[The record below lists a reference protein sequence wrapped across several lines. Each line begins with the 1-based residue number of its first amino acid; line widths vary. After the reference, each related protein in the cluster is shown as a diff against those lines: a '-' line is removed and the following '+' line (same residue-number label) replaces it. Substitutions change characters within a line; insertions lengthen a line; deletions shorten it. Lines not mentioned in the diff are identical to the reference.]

1 MTPAT
6 PPAASAA
13 APSAPSG
20 QPAFSHAA
28 APGSA
33 SEPLLFIVSAPSGS
47 GKSTLV
53 REILR
58 LIPDLEF
65 SISYTTRPPRGSE
78 VNGREYFFISRE
90 EFEKRIQSDAFL
102 EYAEVFGYWYG
113 TAWSFL
119 EDARRRGR
127 DLLLDIDVQGAAKV
141 LARCPVATSIFI
153 APPNRETLEWRLR
166 HRGQDPEA
174 VMERR
179 LRDASREIAAYNKY
193 QYLVINDRL
202 EDSVERLAAIIAT
215 EREARM
221 GASADESGRQRR
233 ELARSCRQK
242 ESAQL
247 LAPVLRS
254 FGVEMEVDGQGS

>member
-1 MTPAT
+1 MTSAT
-6 PPAASAA
+6 PSAASSA
-13 APSAPSG
+13 APPD
-20 QPAFSHAA
+20 QPAFSSTETAGAA
-28 APGSA
+28 SRA
-33 SEPLLFIVSAPSGS
+33 EPLLFIVSAPSGS

-58 LIPDLEF
+58 LIPELEF

-78 VNGREYFFISRE
+78 VNGRDYFFITRE
-90 EFEKRIQSDAFL
+90 EFEARIQSDAFL
-102 EYAEVFGYWYG
+102 EYAQVFGHWYG
-113 TAWSFL
+113 TAGSFL

-141 LARCPVATSIFI
+141 LARCPAAVSIFI

-202 EDSVERLAAIIAT
+202 EDSVKRLAAIIAT
-215 EREARM
+215 EREARQ
-221 GASADESGRQRR
+221 GADADEPGRPRR
-233 ELARSCRQK
+233 ELALACRQK
-242 ESAQL
+242 ESAPL

-254 FGVEMEVDGQGS
+254 FGVDMEAGG